1 MLFGCL
7 LVAFALELHI
17 GDFFLYRAVFHFV
30 LAAVGYGVYDYT
42 YEHRKSKRG
51 YLYERAARYRVFTE
65 VKHYAAYTDNEYR
78 RNGVE
83 VSVVG
88 KVYVF
93 KHLKSAYRDETV
105 HRYARAAHYA
115 FGEHIDYRYEGRYE
129 GYYHTHNTRKEYGRS
144 RAVFGK
150 RYATYRFAV
159 SRVCATAEHRADDR
173 TYAVAE
179 EGVMKTRVF
188 EKVFFDYARKV
199 FVVGYVLSK
208 FYNRDRYEE
217 YRKVTDCRAVKREV
231 SEYGSNAFD
240 CFARVG
246 VNRYVLESLL
256 GYSFKES
263 EFGIV
268 EETLESYGA
277 ETLFY
282 GGEINYSHTHTERA
296 VVDVTEESYYY
307 RKHES
312 RADTYYE
319 RNKFAHTLAFYRGD
333 DYRHEGE
340 QTYEYVPKTVLFAAV
355 VHHPTTCRTRER
367 KTDYRKNGSYYNV
380 RKEFLYPAC
389 ADEFN
394 NERDYNVH

>member
-7 LVAFALELHI
+7 LVVFALELHI
-17 GDFFLYRAVFHFV
+17 GDFFLYRAVVHFV

-115 FGEHIDYRYEGRYE
+115 FGEHIDYRYEGRDE
-129 GYYHTHNTRKEYGRS
+129 GYHHTHNARKEYGRGRS
-144 RAVFGK
+144 VFGE
-150 RYATYRFAV
+150 RDATYRFAV
-159 SRVCATAEHRADDR
+159 SRVCATAEERADDR

-208 FYNRDRYEE
+208 FYNCDRHEE
-217 YRKVTDCRAVKREV
+217 NRKVADRRSVERVLTVGTD
-231 SEYGSNAFD
+231 S
-240 CFARVG
+240 
-246 VNRYVLESLL
+246 LEE
-256 GYSFKES
+256 GKFR
-263 EFGIV
+263 II

-277 ETLFY
+277 EAVFD
-282 GGEINYSHTHTERA
+282 GSEIDYSHVHAERA
-296 VVDVTEESYYY
+296 VVDVTEERYYY
-307 RKHES
+307 RKNKT
-312 RADTYYE
+312 RAYTDYE
-319 RNKFAHTLAFYRGD
+319 RNEFNHSLAFYRGD
-333 DYRHEGE
+333 YYRYEGN
-340 QTYEYVPKTVLFAAV
+340 QTYENVPEAVVCAAV
-355 VHHPTTCRTRER
+355 GHHPTARRTRKR
-367 KTDYRKNGSYYNV
+367 KTYYRKNGSDYNV
-380 RKEFLYPAC
+380 RKEFLYPAR